1 MSRKSYK
8 VDEGL
13 ASYKAW
19 MKENKRLEK
28 MGMHGADYFVNRVEQ
43 LEEKVRKLESKL
55 KAKRKGRK

>member
-1 MSRKSYK
+1 MPTQKKKQSK

-43 LEEKVRKLESKL
+43 LEEKVKQLEAKLR
-55 KAKRKGRK
+55 KAKR